1 MIRAVLFDLDGTML
15 NREQS
20 LKKFAQSQ
28 YYKYIQLQQAA
39 EESLYIARLMEL
51 DDRGYVAKEVVYDT
65 LMEELKLKELTAGM
79 LVEDYFTRFQQFCTP
94 FPQLNET
101 LTNLKQ
107 QGYKLGIIT
116 NGKYP
121 FQHDN
126 IRALH
131 IDHFFNV
138 ILTSEYEG
146 IKKPDPLIFQRAL
159 NRLRVTAEES
169 VFVGDHPEKDVQ
181 AAVSAGMHGVLKR
194 DDYWGDVN
202 TEHEVLELDEVPD
215 LLERLN
221 LQGSSRGENE
231 ER

>member
-1 MIRAVLFDLDGTML
+1 
-15 NREQS
+15 
-20 LKKFAQSQ
+20 
-28 YYKYIQLQQAA
+28 
-39 EESLYIARLMEL
+39 MEL

-181 AAVSAGMHGVLKR
+181 AAVSVGMHGVLKR

-215 LLERLN
+215 LLERLK
-221 LQGSSRGENE
+221 LEGSSRGENE